1 MCAWSGFRKTEAG
14 HELPNPAGR
23 KPFPFQLFPGLGFPG
38 GVGGDPERGPHAPP
52 LSSVL
57 LLSRDQKAPEESLSR
72 SRLEPDRTRCFV
84 FTVFIYTFAF

>member
-1 MCAWSGFRKTEAG
+1 MWPPC
-14 HELPNPAGR
+14 L
-23 KPFPFQLFPGLGFPG
+23 
-38 GVGGDPERGPHAPP
+38 P

-57 LLSRDQKAPEESLSR
+57 LLSRDRKAPEESLGR